1 MSQTLELW
9 GVNDP
14 NISAQL
20 ALAHTLDLFKREA
33 GLDVFCTFLES
44 GTTMAREI
52 FRADYPP
59 FAFTQ
64 TPITALL
71 LHEYGLKTKL
81 VAPLA
86 DIAGAQQVV
95 VQKSSHILNPEDLRG
110 KQIGMAQGAAVYLA
124 LKNMAKDCNID
135 LEDVRF
141 VDLLP
146 HDQLE
151 AFKAGKI
158 DILASWEPWTTKAR
172 TLGGQLYFSGTH
184 SQIPGIEGEINW
196 LINQSCL
203 IVADEQLQAH
213 PDTVISILK
222 VLRKATDLI
231 NHHREKVIE
240 PLANFYGISKVEL
253 IIAMQKNRYL
263 MAVNQLFRLGILG
276 FRDFLYETGQISSKL
291 AEEELYDISLLQQLD
306 PSLVFLE
313 ESPAQDFD
321 IIEEQGIYYREDF
334 KLSTSQAPLKFLLAD
349 DSRFVRLSLAKAIKK
364 IGGNIVGEASTGSEV
379 IERFAHVRADVVT
392 MDLSMPGVS
401 GVEAINII
409 SQIDPEVNIIV
420 ISGTDLQEVRTEL
433 FNSGVKMFITK
444 PFEPERVT
452 TILRRRI
459 TFS

>member
-44 GTTMAREI
+44 GTTMAQEI
-52 FRADYPP
+52 LRAEYPP

-71 LHEYGLKTKL
+71 LQEYGLSTKL

-86 DIAGAQQVV
+86 DIAGTQQVV
-95 VQKSSHILNPEDLRG
+95 VQKSNRILKPRDLQG

-135 LEDVRF
+135 LESIRF

-146 HDQLE
+146 HEQLE

-158 DILASWEPWTTKAR
+158 DVLASWEPWTTKAR
-172 TLGGQLYFSGTH
+172 TMGGQLYFSGTH
-184 SQIPGIEGEINW
+184 SHIPGIEGEINW

-203 IVADEQLQAH
+203 TVPDEQLHTH
-213 PDTVISILK
+213 PDTVVSILK

-231 NHHREKVIE
+231 NQHREKVIE

-253 IIAMQKNRYL
+253 IIAMQKNRYS

-276 FRDFLYETGQISSKL
+276 FRDFLYDTGQISSKCS
-291 AEEELYDISLLQQLD
+291 EEELYDVSLLQQLD
-306 PSLVFLE
+306 SALVFLE
-313 ESPAQDFD
+313 ETPAQDFH
-321 IIEEQGIYYREDF
+321 IIEEQGIYYRQDF
-334 KLSTSQAPLKFLLAD
+334 TLHPNQVPLKFLLAD
-349 DSRFVRLSLAKAIKK
+349 DSRFIRLSLAKAIKK

-409 SQIDPEVNIIV
+409 TQIDPEVNIIV
-420 ISGTDLQEVRTEL
+420 ISGTDLQEVRAEL

-444 PFEPERVT
+444 PFEPEHVT

-459 TFS
+459 IHS